1 MVHVRHLGHEGHAQ
15 VESLHPAVGAVS
27 KEAQSSERWPADV
40 RLAILGMGGCG
51 EVKARSRRG
60 QGDARS
66 EKSDSSAN
74 ARWLGKGQ
82 GGKALRPER
91 TLRLGVNI
99 VEAMPW
105 ENEHLE
111 GQYI

>member
-1 MVHVRHLGHEGHAQ
+1 MRDGRPMCGWRSWAWEVVARGRGQ
-15 VESLHPAVGAVS
+15 
-27 KEAQSSERWPADV
+27 
-40 RLAILGMGGCG
+40 G

-82 GGKALRPER
+82 GGKALRPDW

>member
-1 MVHVRHLGHEGHAQ
+1 M
-15 VESLHPAVGAVS
+15 S

-51 EVKARSRRG
+51 AGARSRRG
-60 QGDARS
+60 QGEVKAMHARS

-82 GGKALRPER
+82 GGKALRPEW
-91 TLRLGVNI
+91 TLRLGVDV

-105 ENEHLE
+105 EKEHLE

>member
-1 MVHVRHLGHEGHAQ
+1 MRDGRPMCGWRSCGHG
-15 VESLHPAVGAVS
+15 
-27 KEAQSSERWPADV
+27 
-40 RLAILGMGGCG
+40 RLWRGG

-82 GGKALRPER
+82 GGKALRPEW

-105 ENEHLE
+105 EKEHLE